1 MPLLRFIPETTN
13 VDFVKYRFVA
23 FAIDGLLVLVS
34 VLSIWLHGFSF
45 GIDFTGGVL
54 MEVKAAQ
61 VIDIGKLRIDVNS
74 LGFPESQLQ
83 YFGGGEC
90 DKPVNSCVMIRVQPR
105 AIKGNIDQND
115 ADQAV
120 AREIKGKLGPAYQY
134 RRTEVVGP
142 KVSSELLN
150 DGILATI
157 LAVAMISIY
166 VAVRFEWQY
175 GIGALFATGHDVFV
189 TAGFYSFLSW
199 VGYSIDFNI
208 NTVAALLLLAGYSI
222 NDTVVVFDRLREN
235 RRKYKRMSL
244 IDMINLSTNQIA
256 TRTTLVSAATAL
268 SVIPLLFGGPV
279 LVNFSVAILFGIVVG
294 TFSSTYVAAM
304 LLLYMP
310 AVGGGNVETKAEE
323 ATA

>member
-13 VDFVKYRFVA
+13 VNFVKYRFVA

-34 VLSIWLHGFSF
+34 VLSIWLHGFSL

-54 MEVKAAQ
+54 MEVKATH
-61 VIDIGKLRIDVNS
+61 VIDIGKMRADVDS

-90 DKPVNSCVMIRVQPR
+90 DHPVNSCAMIRVQPR
-105 AIKGNIDQND
+105 AIKGNMDQND

-120 AREIKGKLGPAYQY
+120 AREIKGKLGPVYQY
-134 RRTEVVGP
+134 RSTEVVGP
-142 KVSSELLN
+142 KVSGELLN

-175 GIGALFATGHDVFV
+175 GVGALVATGHDVFV
-189 TAGFYSFLSW
+189 TAGFFSV
-199 VGYSIDFNI
+199 VGLDFNI
-208 NTVAALLLLAGYSI
+208 NTVASLLLLAGYSI
-222 NDTVVVFDRLREN
+222 NDTVVVFDRIREN

-244 IDMINLSTNQIA
+244 VDMINLSTNQIA

-304 LLLYMP
+304 LLLYLP
-310 AVGGGNVETKAEE
+310 AVGSNIETKTEE